1 MCSCKMDRAILS
13 FRQPKRAQEEK
24 LRVEN
29 AMYKELTWSQQLIK
43 VSGLS
48 GSFKRAVK
56 YWTRWIDCL
65 PRQTMIM
72 KFNY

>member
-29 AMYKELTWSQQLIK
+29 AMCKEEHEVNSL
-43 VSGLS
+43 
-48 GSFKRAVK
+48 
-56 YWTRWIDCL
+56 
-65 PRQTMIM
+65 
-72 KFNY
+72 